1 MKKHFLRMTLC
12 PLLILG
18 SASYASAGDDISVST
33 SIDYVSEYVFRGVSY
48 QRGAVQPG
56 IEIAKGGFTVGVWSS
71 VAMGEVSSAAIDEI
85 DVYGGYSWDLSD
97 TISAGAGFT
106 LYHFP
111 DTPGGLFD
119 FGGASTFEI
128 NAGLDF
134 NIPLAPSMYGYY
146 DFDLE
151 AFTVEGGL
159 SHSIDI
165 ADNTSL
171 DLGVTAALVEANGGG
186 DYQYGLASAG
196 LGYAFTD
203 DVSASIG
210 ANYSLSSE
218 DTLRFKVDG
227 LGNGFTNTDNLLW
240 FGIGFAAGF

>member
-1 MKKHFLRMTLC
+1 MKKLLLRTALM
-12 PLLILG
+12 PLMLIG
-18 SASYASAGDDISVST
+18 CTTYAFAGDISVST

-56 IEIAKGGFTVGVWSS
+56 IEIAKGGFSVGVWSS
-71 VAMGEVSSAAIDEI
+71 VAMGEVSSAAIDEL

-134 NIPLAPSMYGYY
+134 DTILAPSIYGYY

-151 AFTVEGGL
+151 AFTVEGGV
-159 SHSIDI
+159 SHSVDL

-171 DLGVTAALVEANGGG
+171 DLGLTAAFVEADGGG
-186 DYQYGLASAG
+186 SYQYGLASAG
-196 LGYAFTD
+196 IGYAFTD

-218 DTLRFKVDG
+218 DTLKFKVDG
-227 LGNGFTNTDNLLW
+227 NGNGFTADDNLLW
-240 FGIGFAAGF
+240 FGVGFAAGF